1 MWTFTCWSLLYWYF
15 NCNCLNIVY
24 SHIKTVSIVSLN
36 GSNYPTWKIQCQM
49 DSLWAIV
56 DGVETPQEEHDSDK
70 YRKFVGRRD
79 HALILIVLSIE
90 PSLLYLIGYPE
101 DPDVVWQKLANQF
114 QKNTWANK
122 LELWQKLYSL
132 CLKEGESI
140 QKHVK
145 DMTEV
150 FEALPVIGD
159 PVTPCSAFISK
170 PSWFLQHVSN
180 CFRSKPRS
188 IQNGKCHKTPQR
200 RREGGFHGFRKP
212 ILFFIENFTQ

>member
-1 MWTFTCWSLLYWYF
+1 
-15 NCNCLNIVY
+15 
-24 SHIKTVSIVSLN
+24 
-36 GSNYPTWKIQCQM
+36 M

-122 LELWQKLYSL
+122 LEL
-132 CLKEGESI
+132 
-140 QKHVK
+140 
-145 DMTEV
+145 
-150 FEALPVIGD
+150 
-159 PVTPCSAFISK
+159 
-170 PSWFLQHVSN
+170 
-180 CFRSKPRS
+180 
-188 IQNGKCHKTPQR
+188 
-200 RREGGFHGFRKP
+200 
-212 ILFFIENFTQ
+212 